1 MYWSQVRVLAG
12 PPNIVMVKLKN
23 LNFKNLSL
31 QLYFLIF
38 SAIVIYIERD
48 VYLAPFY
55 FTNQESL
62 PALQTYLSSLAT
74 FFRNDLEFL
83 TPKSLN
89 FDLVPDTFPSHW
101 SNVFFLIFSP
111 IVKIFGFDYLAGRIF
126 AISLNLLGILII
138 INNLFKSKNL
148 VIILFPLLIF
158 TPAFKNGL
166 AFLYCDS
173 LVFLL
178 FGIFL
183 YLYKNFHAKPIFYIY
198 LLISA
203 ISVHYS
209 ILIIS
214 FFLFS
219 EFLFKKINKKD
230 FIIDI
235 ISIFL
240 ISVITLIILASFDAY
255 HSLAEKIFIRFTLPT
270 ENSEIFSLS
279 LSANSLL
286 RRIYLFFDHIRVN
299 FGYVSVFL
307 LFFLFI
313 IAFHNKDRLFSYFF
327 AFTCCS
333 IFLAK
338 YTISHNFVS
347 IQFVLAAYFL
357 LIYFIEYIF
366 KKNSFR
372 FKFPI
377 VGLLVI
383 SVFFI
388 KINKN
393 IYSEEPELKK
403 AYLIYKNI
411 NLGNEKEE
419 DLLKLKNNQWLRIYP
434 IDHKLKK
441 MNFYI
446 LN

>member
-12 PPNIVMVKLKN
+12 PPNIMIKLRN
-23 LNFKNLSL
+23 LNSTNLSL

-55 FTNQESL
+55 FTSQESL

-74 FFRNDLEFL
+74 FFINDLAFL

-89 FDLVPDTFPSHW
+89 FDLEPDAFPSHW

-166 AFLYCDS
+166 ALLYCDS

-183 YLYKNFHAKPIFYIY
+183 YLYKNFYAKPIFYIY

-209 ILIIS
+209 IIIIS

-230 FIIDI
+230 FIINI

-240 ISVITLIILASFDAY
+240 ISVITLIILASFDAH
-255 HSLAEKIFIRFTLPT
+255 HSLAEKIFTRFSLPT
-270 ENSEIFSLS
+270 ENGELFSLS

-286 RRIYLFFDHIRVN
+286 RRIYLFFDHVRTN
-299 FGYVSVFL
+299 FGYVSIFL
-307 LFFLFI
+307 LFFSFI
-313 IAFHNKDRLFSYFF
+313 LAFHNKDRLFSYFF

-333 IFLAK
+333 IVLAK

-347 IQFVLAAYFL
+347 IQYVLAAYFL
-357 LIYFIEYIF
+357 LIYFIDYIF

-372 FKFPI
+372 LKFPI
-377 VGLLVI
+377 VVLLVI

-388 KINKN
+388 KINRS
-393 IYSEEPELKK
+393 IYTEEPELKK
-403 AYLIYKNI
+403 AYLIYKNV
-411 NLGNEKEE
+411 NLGNVKEE
-419 DLLKLKNNQWLRIYP
+419 NLLELKNHYWFRIYP
-434 IDHKLKK
+434 IDHKLRQMK
-441 MNFYI
+441 FYI